1 MKKYVKRTFLL
12 TLLICRM
19 TVHGYKP
26 KVRQRKNQAAPG
38 PVSPAAALQAAPGP
52 VTPAAALRAAPGP
65 VTPAAALRA
74 APGAVTPAAAL
85 QAAPGPVSHA
95 QDKDSETQR
104 QSSYTTLHAYQ
115 DKFLPD
121 EFSHYVSGY
130 DLTDF
135 ESMIFSISSL
145 LKFSSLS
152 T

>member
-1 MKKYVKRTFLL
+1 
-12 TLLICRM
+12 M

-52 VTPAAALRAAPGP
+52 VTPAAALRAAPGA
-65 VTPAAALRA
+65 VTPAAALR
-74 APGAVTPAAAL
+74 
-85 QAAPGPVSHA
+85 AAPGPVSHA